1 MDLPLVFKG
10 EEGYGELDNEWGYK
24 YVYTARQTGV
34 QRVYFENVLLQGE
47 GHVGDVMLEANFFD
61 ELTKQVVFA
70 DHQFSITVS
79 GLNEYNNLPG
89 GDYAEDDVILYR
101 LVPQKKGANVQFDM
115 QMMNN
120 GEQPAQPVNAGDRDE
135 FLLYSQNLNYY
146 LDDETDK
153 AGVAEFDCTFYR

>member
-1 MDLPLVFKG
+1 
-10 EEGYGELDNEWGYK
+10 
-24 YVYTARQTGV
+24 
-34 QRVYFENVLLQGE
+34 
-47 GHVGDVMLEANFFD
+47 MLEANFFD

-135 FLLYSQNLNYY
+135 FPALFPESELLPRRRDGQ
-146 LDDETDK
+146 
-153 AGVAEFDCTFYR
+153 GGCCRI